1 MAAGAVLTPWR
12 ARGDAGGAGA
22 QAVAAMFLG
31 GQESGHAWAAVLV
44 GDVSP
49 SGKLPVTFPLREEDT
64 IPPCEA
70 DHCVYSE
77 GLHVGWRGLHGKEV
91 AYPFGH
97 GLSYTTFALS
107 WRKLPAA
114 TYTPPPATGRTG
126 N

>member
-1 MAAGAVLTPWR
+1 M
-12 ARGDAGGAGA
+12 
-22 QAVAAMFLG
+22 AAMFLG
-31 GQESGHAWAAVLV
+31 GQESGHAWAAVLL

-70 DHCVYSE
+70 DHCAYSE

>member
-12 ARGDAGGAGA
+12 AGADAGGAGA

-70 DHCVYSE
+70 DHCTYSE

-91 AYPFGH
+91 A
-97 GLSYTTFALS
+97 
-107 WRKLPAA
+107 
-114 TYTPPPATGRTG
+114 
-126 N
+126 